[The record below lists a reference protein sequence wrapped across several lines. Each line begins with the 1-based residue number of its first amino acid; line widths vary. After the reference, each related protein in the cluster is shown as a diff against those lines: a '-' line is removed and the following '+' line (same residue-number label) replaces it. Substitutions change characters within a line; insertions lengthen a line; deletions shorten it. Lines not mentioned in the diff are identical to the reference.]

1 MLFYFQEWSSYYRP
15 INEQLNGYGT
25 HYFNHEMCSK
35 IKTIRQQIISVEMSK
50 ECSRNRWAKSLIKV
64 LVIWNS
70 INTFHFFGQS
80 VTSIE
85 TDNQRSCRCEE
96 KVLMWPSWYV
106 LIPHKSHLR
115 VLENMSVRY
124 LDTMLEHK
132 EKKAKLILRSNTWC
146 LGFLRS
152 WARMGTS
159 FICVI
164 YLCVFENKFK
174 EGLII

>member
-1 MLFYFQEWSSYYRP
+1 MLFYFQEWSSYYKS

-85 TDNQRSCRCEE
+85 TDNQRSCRCEV
-96 KVLMWPSWYV
+96 KVLIWPSWYV

-124 LDTMLEHK
+124 IATMLEL
-132 EKKAKLILRSNTWC
+132 KKKQNEIDYTVKYIVICKNNLKLFNLIWIISNRINGIL
-146 LGFLRS
+146 
-152 WARMGTS
+152 
-159 FICVI
+159 
-164 YLCVFENKFK
+164 FK
-174 EGLII
+174 QQNSYF

>member
-1 MLFYFQEWSSYYRP
+1 MSSITFTELIILITKKYFRR
-15 INEQLNGYGT
+15 L
-25 HYFNHEMCSK
+25 
-35 IKTIRQQIISVEMSK
+35 IRQKATIITLFHWNM
-50 ECSRNRWAKSLIKV
+50 RNAEENVDSIKIWARSLIKV

-124 LDTMLEHK
+124 IATMLEHEENK
-132 EKKAKLILRSNTWC
+132 TKLILW
-146 LGFLRS
+146 
-152 WARMGTS
+152 
-159 FICVI
+159 
-164 YLCVFENKFK
+164 
-174 EGLII
+174 